1 MGQKFRENIYV
12 DNVITGTSSV
22 QDAINLYNVGKKLFK
37 TAAMNL
43 RDWMSN
49 SEEVLNEIPECDKAN
64 REGINVLGLTWSV
77 KEDYLSLSSQRGDEL
92 ILSKRTVLQQIASVY
107 DPLGLFSPVTL
118 RGKIFLQNLCSQ
130 KISWDRH
137 LSEQD
142 KRQWYIIKEG
152 LKELYHCQFPRY
164 IGLDQKGM
172 VDYCRYWYSV
182 MH

>member
-1 MGQKFRENIYV
+1 
-12 DNVITGTSSV
+12 
-22 QDAINLYNVGKKLFK
+22 
-37 TAAMNL
+37 MNL

-64 REGINVLGLTWSV
+64 REGIKVLELAWSV
-77 KEDYLSLSSQRGDEL
+77 KEDYLSLSSQRDDEL

-118 RGKIFLQNLCSQ
+118 RGKLFLQDLWSQ

-142 KRQWYIIKEG
+142 KRQWYSIKED

-172 VDYCRYWYSV
+172 VKYQILV
-182 MH
+182 F